1 MSTPENGA
9 PRDQW
14 AQESPQ
20 SPPPA
25 PSSVTSSSA
34 APSADDDAEQRQPGM
49 SRVLRGA
56 IWIAIGALIAAAV
69 VCVVW
74 VLVGPQGN
82 ALVARA
88 FLTIL
93 LLAGFSAC
101 VLMEANLADRRPSW
115 LVLAS
120 MVGWVLV
127 LLVGAAKIWAPFP
140 VVDPE
145 WGDPYV
151 DENVGERIWH
161 FLLSIGVVQLA
172 VWHQHF
178 LWKAH
183 QRHVTAFT
191 RAITITTTALTGAL
205 VVMLLLY
212 LAFADLTDFGEF
224 YWRVVVALT
233 ILVVVGT
240 LMIPLL
246 NALFAPRRPRPV
258 PQPAAYAPQA
268 VPQPMWPTYA
278 DGRTPLPVL
287 PDGSPDWQAYYTGV
301 PSVPQPA
308 PGATGAPTHP
318 APQAPQAAAPAAPTP
333 AAPAAPTP
341 PAQAAPQPP

>member
-1 MSTPENGA
+1 MSTPHNAA
-9 PRDQW
+9 PHQQW
-14 AQESPQ
+14 PPQQASGPGPQEA
-20 SPPPA
+20 PPA
-25 PSSVTSSSA
+25 T
-34 APSADDDAEQRQPGM
+34 DGQQGM

-74 VLVGPQGN
+74 VLIGPQGN

-101 VLMEANLADRRPSW
+101 VLMEASLADRRPSW

-127 LLVGAAKIWAPFP
+127 LLVGAVKIWAPFP

-151 DENVGERIWH
+151 DENVGERLWH

-183 QRHVTAFT
+183 RRHVTAFT
-191 RAITITTTALTGAL
+191 RAITIATTALTGAL
-205 VVMLLLY
+205 VIMLLVY
-212 LAFADLTDFGEF
+212 LAFADTLDFAEF

-246 NALFAPRRPRPV
+246 NALFAPRRPRPA
-258 PQPAAYAPQA
+258 QSAGGYPAAPPVQQLA
-268 VPQPMWPTYA
+268 WPTYA
-278 DGRTPLPVL
+278 DGRTPLPAL
-287 PDGSPDWQAYYTGV
+287 PDGSPDWNAYYTGV
-301 PSVPQPA
+301 LTAWQNSPAAQAGPPS
-308 PGATGAPTHP
+308 
-318 APQAPQAAAPAAPTP
+318 PQAPTAPQGA
-333 AAPAAPTP
+333 
-341 PAQAAPQPP
+341 AAPQPPVPPVPPHPGDAARQAPPAAPPR